1 MVKLVTIA
9 IHTLERAKLLKS
21 VLEAEGIKVTL
32 YNLDLF
38 KPIFSAGV
46 RVRIAEKDLP
56 RALQIIETSENG
68 TILERNRSKILVPVD
83 LSRESEKI
91 VEASFRFAQHI
102 DADIVFLYSYFMP
115 DHSFFPNRTEA
126 AYVKDLEQK
135 QQSIILEESTNFK
148 QFISGVEQKIVDGVL
163 PKIKYMY
170 VMEEGVPEDAIVD
183 WAKNNNPQIIIMGTG
198 AKNTKGIELLG
209 SVTAEVMERSSVP
222 VLAIPENID
231 LKGIEKL
238 NNVMFA
244 TNIDDRMLT
253 SLDKTLMLLKK
264 QSYNLFL
271 THFEQKQDAW
281 NEIKLAGLC
290 DYLEKTYPMVK
301 TEYSLIKGDD
311 LLQSFEDFIREK
323 QINLVV
329 INTHRRNIFM
339 RLFNPSIA
347 RKMLFHSDTPI
358 LVVRV

>member
-1 MVKLVTIA
+1 MVKLVTVA

-38 KPIFSAGV
+38 NIFSTGV
-46 RVRIAEKDLP
+46 RVRIAEKDVP
-56 RALQIIETSENG
+56 RALQIIESSENS

-83 LSRESEKI
+83 LSKGSDMI

-115 DHSFFPNRTEA
+115 DHSFFPNRTES

-135 QQSIILEESTNFK
+135 QQSIIVEESSNFK
-148 QFISGVEQKIVDGVL
+148 QFISEVEKKIVVGEL

-183 WAKNNNPQIIIMGTG
+183 WAKNNNPQLVIMGTG
-198 AKNTKGIELLG
+198 ARNSQGIELLG
-209 SVTAEVMERSSVP
+209 SVTAEVMERSPVP
-222 VLAIPENID
+222 VLGIPENID
-231 LKGIEKL
+231 LQGIKNL
-238 NNVMFA
+238 QNVMFA
-244 TNIDDRMLT
+244 TNIDDRLLS
-253 SLDKTLMLLKK
+253 SLDKTMSLFKK

-271 THFEQKQDAW
+271 THFEQKQDTW

-290 DYLEKTYPMVK
+290 DYLLKTYPMVK
-301 TEYSLIKGDD
+301 TEYSLIKGND

-323 QINLVV
+323 KINLVV

-339 RLFNPSIA
+339 RLFNPSMA